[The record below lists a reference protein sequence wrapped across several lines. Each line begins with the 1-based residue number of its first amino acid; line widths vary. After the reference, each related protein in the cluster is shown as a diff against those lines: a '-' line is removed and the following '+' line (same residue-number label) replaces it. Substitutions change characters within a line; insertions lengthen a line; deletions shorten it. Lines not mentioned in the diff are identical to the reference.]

1 MSHSLKTTIQ
11 HQPETHPSGDRKSA
25 ALAYLDAVAKHQFD
39 RLETLLAPD
48 LLFKG
53 PTVTRTTAAD
63 YIGALKGLAVI
74 HLRSDVRRVFADGDE
89 ACIIYDF
96 VTDTAAGAV
105 PIIEWLH
112 FEGERIRAIDLFY
125 DRLPWQT
132 VTAVMAER
140 TTRQPVA

>member
-1 MSHSLKTTIQ
+1 M
-11 HQPETHPSGDRKSA
+11 
-25 ALAYLDAVAKHQFD
+25 
-39 RLETLLAPD
+39 
-48 LLFKG
+48 
-53 PTVTRTTAAD
+53 
-63 YIGALKGLAVI
+63 I

-112 FEGERIRAIDLFY
+112 FEGDRIRAIDLFY

-132 VTAVMAER
+132 VTAVMTER